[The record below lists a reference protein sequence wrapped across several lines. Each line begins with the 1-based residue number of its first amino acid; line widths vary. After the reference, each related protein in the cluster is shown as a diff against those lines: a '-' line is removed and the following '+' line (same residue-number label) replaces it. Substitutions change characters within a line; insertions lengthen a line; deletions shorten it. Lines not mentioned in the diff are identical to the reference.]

1 MDAIFRLS
9 GGQRKLSAPL
19 WGWPISCDLLLIVS
33 CDDRGPIKCV
43 QSKKEKKK
51 RQEGIS
57 LSLSPMSK
65 YNSWACFGRLFLSRT
80 DQISR
85 VTQKTFFLFLFFR
98 FLFFWSVLEYY
109 SRLFFGVVSTR
120 DLISPPPSPLLLSL
134 CVASVLHFV
143 CAYIYEIARRLS
155 HCCRCCWEEVC
166 SRSNFVHLHIYVCV
180 CAQQQKK
187 WGWGIASRTFSGV
200 DGKNIPSIIY
210 RATLGAWRARVSCR
224 LMHIISAA
232 TAAAA
237 LFDSL

>member
-1 MDAIFRLS
+1 
-9 GGQRKLSAPL
+9 
-19 WGWPISCDLLLIVS
+19 VS
-33 CDDRGPIKCV
+33 SQKN
-43 QSKKEKKK
+43 KKK
-51 RQEGIS
+51 KGKKAS
-57 LSLSPMSK
+57 LSLSLQCL
-65 YNSWACFGRLFLSRT
+65 NITRE
-80 DQISR
+80 R
-85 VTQKTFFLFLFFR
+85 VSADFFEPHRSNLPSHTKTFFLFLFFR

-120 DLISPPPSPLLLSL
+120 DLISPPPPPPLLLSL

-232 TAAAA
+232 TVAAA